1 MVFLK
6 YRKKL
11 SLMVISF
18 ESMAK
23 YVSMPGNFHGI
34 FLKNRKQL
42 LLRFKSKSLE
52 KGITKEYFVYFWNS
66 VYSLLQVK
74 KI

>member
-1 MVFLK
+1 MEISMVFLK

-23 YVSMPGNFHGI
+23 YVSMPGNFYGI
-34 FLKNRKQL
+34 RIG
-42 LLRFKSKSLE
+42 KS
-52 KGITKEYFVYFWNS
+52 YY
-66 VYSLLQVK
+66 
-74 KI
+74 